1 MKKLLIL
8 VSLTLGLTSFF
19 YPQTINGRFTSA
31 LYTFERFDTLNNS
44 ATYARTFQ
52 LLYLTFGS
60 KNVSLKTYMNLE
72 SDISESLAYDPR
84 YRMYN
89 FYLDVRNLF
98 EVLYLK
104 LGRQPVY
111 NTIGSG
117 VFDGLTL
124 GLNYKGFDVSGYY
137 GGNVPAYQKFEFTDD
152 INNDFVAGA
161 NLTVFA
167 ITNTRIALRYVSKN
181 FKNIAYTTTRLD
193 QNLNTI
199 EQYQINNTSQ
209 QFEYVSADVSY
220 SQPKSFR
227 IDTRYFYD
235 LNYSSTSRFEISGR
249 YDGVENL
256 GLTAYYN
263 YRKPLVRYNSIFSI
277 FDFQNSQEIEAG
289 AEYLIDNTYK
299 LIGRFANVSYEDES
313 SQRLSV
319 GLSSRFGTIIGRKTF
334 GYAGELDAISFYTAQ
349 TVLEGLLTPSFSVAF
364 SRYKLSTDISRNEML
379 TLLLGCNIRP
389 IRTLSFD
396 VQGQYLN
403 NKIYNNDFRLFA
415 KLNFWFNHNFNR

>member
-1 MKKLLIL
+1 MKKLLLL
-8 VSLTLGLTSFF
+8 VSFILGLTSLY

-44 ATYARTFQ
+44 ATYARSFQ

-60 KNVSLKTYMNLE
+60 KNVSLRTYMNLE
-72 SDISESLAYDPR
+72 SDISENLVYDPR
-84 YRMYN
+84 FRMYN
-89 FYLDVRNLF
+89 FYLNVRNLF

-104 LGRQPVY
+104 LGRQPIY
-111 NTIGSG
+111 NTIGGG

-124 GLNYKGFDVSGYY
+124 GINYKGFDISGYY
-137 GGNVPAYQKFEFTDD
+137 GGNVPPYQKFEFTDD
-152 INNDFVAGA
+152 IENNYVAGG
-161 NLTVFA
+161 NLAVHA
-167 ITNTRIALRYVSKN
+167 ISNTRIALRYVNKN

-193 QNLNTI
+193 ENLNTI
-199 EQYQINNTSQ
+199 EQYPISNSAQ
-209 QFEYVSADVSY
+209 QFEYVAAEVSY
-220 SQPKSFR
+220 SQAKSFR
-227 IDTRYFYD
+227 VDTRYFYD

-249 YDGVENL
+249 YYAIDNL

-263 YRKPLVRYNSIFSI
+263 YRKPVVRYNSIFSV
-277 FDFQNSQEIEAG
+277 FNFQNSQEIEVG
-289 AEYLIDNTYK
+289 ADYLIEKTYK
-299 LIGRFANVSYEDES
+299 LIGKFANVSYEDES

-319 GLSSRFGTIIGRKTF
+319 GLSSRYGTIIGRKTF

-349 TVLEGLLTPSFSVAF
+349 TILDGLLTPSFSVAF
-364 SRYKLSTDISRNEML
+364 TRYKLANALSRNEML
-379 TLLLGCNIRP
+379 TLLLGCNYRP

-403 NKIYNNDFRLFA
+403 NKIYNNDFRLFV